1 METVATLV
9 LRNTEFNVEGDCIGV
24 ESGALA
30 ILNAGYPLVYAVGD
44 FDSVSLDDKR
54 RILEAAHSSKVYSS
68 QKDESDSELAINF
81 CLQQG
86 YQKIYVY
93 GALGQ
98 RVDHQHINLSLM
110 FKHPQVILMDET
122 QSIQGYDEGE
132 YELDKEKYQKFS
144 VFTFTN
150 AVISL
155 EKCVYPLQN
164 FEINALTRL
173 TLSNEWIEDRVK
185 LKIHKGHVFVVKTQ

>member
-9 LRNTEFNVEGDCIGV
+9 LRNTEYNVEGDCIGV

-185 LKIHKGHVFVVKTQ
+185 LKIHKGRVFVVKTQ

>member
-54 RILEAAHSSKVYSS
+54 RILEAAYSSKVYSS

-122 QSIQGYDEGE
+122 QSIQAYDEGE
-132 YELDKEKYQKFS
+132 YELNKEKYQKFS

-155 EKCVYPLQN
+155 EKCVYPLHN

-173 TLSNEWIEDRVK
+173 TLSNEWIEDSVK
-185 LKIHKGHVFVVKTQ
+185 LKIHKGRVFVVKTQ